1 MKKSLLILFVLFTV
15 KSGFAQTATM
25 PASETVLK
33 DAYAKATK
41 ENKKVMLIFHAS
53 WCGWCKKMEASLND
67 PMVKKMFDD
76 NYVIA
81 KLDVMEQPA
90 KKDLENPG
98 SLEVMTKLK
107 GEKSGLPF
115 WVVLD
120 AKGKVLGDSQ
130 VRPAGASLD
139 TYGENVG
146 CPASKE
152 EVAFFT
158 KLLKATSKLN
168 DGQLAIIANR
178 FAQNQPAPAPAAAP
192 KPAAPVSPAT
202 VGSK

>member
-1 MKKSLLILFVLFTV
+1 MKKSLFILFVLFAV
-15 KSGFAQTATM
+15 KSGFAQTAAL
-25 PASETVLK
+25 PASEVVLK
-33 DAYAKATK
+33 EAYAKAAK

-53 WCGWCKKMEASLND
+53 WCGWCKKMEASLAD
-67 PMVKKMFDD
+67 PTIKPLIDN

-81 KLDVMEQPA
+81 TLDVMERPG
-90 KKDLENPG
+90 KENLENPG
-98 SLEVMTKLK
+98 SLQIMTKLK

-146 CPASKE
+146 CPASTD

-168 DGQLAIIANR
+168 DEQLAVIAKR
-178 FAQNQPAPAPAAAP
+178 FAQNAPAPAPAKAATP
-192 KPAAPVSPAT
+192 TSPAT

>member
-1 MKKSLLILFVLFTV
+1 MKKSLLILFVLFAV

-33 DAYAKATK
+33 DAYAKAAN

-67 PMVKKMFDD
+67 PLVKKMFDD

-81 KLDVMEQPA
+81 TLDVMEQPA
-90 KKDLENPG
+90 KKHLENPG
-98 SLEVMTKLK
+98 SLEVMTKFH

-130 VRPAGASLD
+130 VRPSGASLD
-139 TYGENVG
+139 TYGDNVG
-146 CPASKE
+146 CPASPE

-158 KLLKATSKLN
+158 NLLKATSKLN
-168 DGQLAIIANR
+168 DGQLAVIAKR
-178 FAQNQPAPAPAAAP
+178 FALNKPAPAPASAP
-192 KPAAPVSPAT
+192 KPAAPVSPSA

>member
-1 MKKSLLILFVLFTV
+1 MKKAFLLLTILFASATT
-15 KSGFAQTATM
+15 FAQTAAM

-33 DAYAKATK
+33 EAYAKAAK

-53 WCGWCKKMEASLND
+53 WCGWCKKMEASLAD
-67 PMVKKMFDD
+67 PTVKKSIDD

-81 KLDVMEQPA
+81 TLDVQEQPA

-107 GEKSGLPF
+107 GDKAGLPF

-120 AKGKVLGDSQ
+120 AKGKVLADSQ
-130 VRPAGASLD
+130 IRPKGASLD

-146 CPASKE
+146 CPASDE
-152 EVAFFT
+152 EVAYFAEI
-158 KLLKATSKLN
+158 LKATSKIN
-168 DGQLAIIANR
+168 ADGIAAISKR
-178 FAQNQPAPAPAAAP
+178 FAMNKPAPQPAAT
-192 KPAAPVSPAT
+192 KPAGT
-202 VGSK
+202 K

>member
-1 MKKSLLILFVLFTV
+1 MKRSLLILFVLFAV
-15 KSGFAQTATM
+15 KSGFAQSAVM
-25 PASETVLK
+25 PASEVVLK
-33 DAYAKATK
+33 DAYVKAAK

-67 PMVKKMFDD
+67 PLVKKMFDD

-81 KLDVMEQPA
+81 TLDVMEQPA

-98 SLEVMTKLK
+98 AMDVMVKFK

-115 WVVLD
+115 WVILD

-146 CPASKE
+146 CPASDS
-152 EVAFFT
+152 EVLFFT
-158 KLLKATSKLN
+158 QLLKATSKLN
-168 DGQLAIIANR
+168 DEQIAVISKR
-178 FAQNQPAPAPAAAP
+178 FAQNKPTPAPP
-192 KPAAPVSPAT
+192 KPAAPVTPAT